1 MSKSCPEVVKKLS
14 KKLSKSCQKKN
25 KKLSKNIITPGQ
37 FFLKGHGAIVEKVQ
51 WCKKKKKISR
61 N

>member
-14 KKLSKSCQKKN
+14 KKLPKSCQKKD

-37 FFLKGHGAIVEKVQ
+37 FFLKGHGAIVEK
-51 WCKKKKKISR
+51 CNGAKKNKK